1 MKKMKK
7 RTCEVLTVVSLVIGT
22 AGAVKPKSVQ
32 HETLEQYVAR
42 VAQQAPVSDFATSG
56 SLWSDAGLLASL
68 TSDYKAA
75 HVGDL
80 ITIQVVQD
88 VTASNSGT
96 VSTARNFSA
105 SSGIDGLA
113 GKLKTTGIQ
122 ELFAPHSTATLS
134 GKSQAATASSLRTSL
149 TGRVVAELPSGS
161 LVVEAERDVTM
172 NNEHQTV
179 LLRGLVRRAD
189 ITTGNVVASNSLGNL
204 ELELKGKGVLSD
216 GTRPPN
222 PVVKVLLRL
231 VGF

>member
-1 MKKMKK
+1 MKMK
-7 RTCEVLTVVSLVIGT
+7 TSCWVLAAVVLWIGT
-22 AGAVKPKSVQ
+22 AVAAKPKSVQ
-32 HETLEQYVAR
+32 HETLDEYVTR
-42 VAQQAPVSDFATSG
+42 VAQQAPASDFATSG
-56 SLWSDAGLLASL
+56 SLWSDAGPLASL
-68 TSDYKAA
+68 TSDYKAS

-113 GKLKTTGIQ
+113 GKIKTTGMQ

-149 TGRVVAELPSGS
+149 TGRVVAVLPSGS

-189 ITTGNVVASNSLGNL
+189 ITTGNVISSNSLGSL
-204 ELELKGKGVLSD
+204 QLELKGKGVLSD

-222 PVVKVLLRL
+222 PVVKLILRL